1 MSIEI
6 GAAIGQE
13 VGSSVELVSIGGSD
27 AHRAQLSA
35 GLKAAGVTVENAP
48 KGNVADFAM
57 ANATGYATPK
67 AEATQPSPGLKLGQ
81 NLG

>member
-1 MSIEI
+1 MSVEI
-6 GAAIGQE
+6 GTAIGQE

-27 AHRAQLSA
+27 AHRAQLTA

-48 KGNVADFAM
+48 KGHGMDFAQ
-57 ANATGYATPK
+57 ANASGFAVQTASV
-67 AEATQPSPGLKLGQ
+67 TQAPAVKLAQ